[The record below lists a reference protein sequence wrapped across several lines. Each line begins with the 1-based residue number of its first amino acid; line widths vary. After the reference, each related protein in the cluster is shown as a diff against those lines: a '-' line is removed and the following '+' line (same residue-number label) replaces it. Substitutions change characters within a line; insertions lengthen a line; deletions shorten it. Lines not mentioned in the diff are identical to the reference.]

1 LSIQIDD
8 LTFAP
13 TLARAYVTADQPA
26 SMQVRVE
33 LFFGVLDLTQIRPG
47 HIDVRL
53 RSDAVDGVDGCA
65 PMFLDVD
72 GADTPHLCDGNLV
85 FHSSRLPLSRCGT
98 YRYTVEFSADEY
110 AQDDPGKQWIGLADM
125 APTQDGVLVVSPA
138 WVAEAPSMME
148 VCLRKLHAGVDE
160 DGNFHSGHIQHLTAI
175 VAELPVDVIY
185 LLPFFRPGY
194 GDLHTGEDVRKGD
207 LGSPY
212 AVADFYA
219 LDPDLVPDPAQVDLA
234 ELLDKGLFESTDV
247 TETLGISAPGPQ
259 QLVKLDSEAI
269 VAQYG
274 EDPLRQLVAR
284 AHLRE
289 LTREAHAAGKR
300 VIFDLVLMQTS
311 RDNELILRHPE
322 WYVQEA
328 DGRPSIHRIAWL
340 EYSDVALF
348 DLANNESLQQYLLE
362 IAPYWIQRCDL
373 DGVRIDASQT
383 IERTFLSKLHN
394 RIHDVCPDALV
405 LGETLCPI
413 AEAVDIPVDMIYA
426 LLVDFHRDAYE
437 ATPLIDFLE
446 QMHSTFA
453 AGTVAKAYFE
463 NHDSPRATA
472 VWQERFER
480 ELPTHET
487 AQRYW
492 QGLST
497 PTQSAPR
504 TMAVAKNLQATL
516 INATVGTTPVPL
528 PAQDSQRPVQAAGCR
543 LAWALE
549 WGSQWAEL
557 EATDFENSTLLR
569 ADLATQSPGSDL
581 ERAYRALG
589 DTMDCLAPLR
599 HGRVYYHRHIEDGD
613 RVLAATRYLVDSDP
627 PDSDVADAAQVGVAI
642 VVLHN
647 LDPFNHHQIQIEMD
661 WLADRFVGRLAQP
674 VVVYDSYKALNLV
687 TSRTPSLTLQGS
699 MIQADLAPLQS
710 QFLRLDS

>member
-1 LSIQIDD
+1 M
-8 LTFAP
+8 
-13 TLARAYVTADQPA
+13 R
-26 SMQVRVE
+26 VRVE
-33 LFFGVLDLTQIRPG
+33 LFLGALDLTRIRPG
-47 HIDVRL
+47 LIDVRL
-53 RSDAVDGVDGCA
+53 RSDAVDDATGCA

-72 GADTPHLCDGNLV
+72 EAETPRLCEGNLV

-110 AQDDPGKQWIGLADM
+110 AQDDPGKQWIGLPDV

-138 WVAEAPSMME
+138 WVAQAPSMME
-148 VCLRKLHAGVDE
+148 VCLRKLHARVDE
-160 DGNFHSGHIQHLTAI
+160 DGMFYSGHIQNLTAV
-175 VAELPVDVIY
+175 VAHLPVDVIY
-185 LLPFFRPGY
+185 LLPFFRPGC

-219 LDPDLVPDPAQVDLA
+219 LDPDLVPDPAQIDLA
-234 ELLDKGLFESTDV
+234 PLFDEGLFDSTDV
-247 TETLGISAPGPQ
+247 TETLGISAAGPQ
-259 QLVKLDSEAI
+259 QLVELGSEAI
-269 VAQYG
+269 VAHYG

-289 LTREAHAAGKR
+289 LTRQAHAAGKR

-348 DLANNESLQQYLLE
+348 DLANNDPLQQYLLE

-383 IERTFLSKLHN
+383 IDRTFLSKLHN
-394 RIHDVCPDALV
+394 RIHDIRPDALV

-413 AEAVDIPVDMIYA
+413 EEAVDIPVDMIYA

-463 NHDSPRATA
+463 NHDSPRATR

-480 ELPTHET
+480 ELSTQPT

-492 QGLST
+492 QGLSH
-497 PTQSAPR
+497 PTQSAHR
-504 TMAVAKNLQATL
+504 TMAVTKNLQATL
-516 INATVGTTPVPL
+516 INATLGTTPAAQQ
-528 PAQDSQRPVQAAGCR
+528 AQDSQRPVQASGCR

-549 WGSQWAEL
+549 WGSQWGEC
-557 EATDFENSTLLR
+557 EATDFENPTLLR
-569 ADLATQSPGSDL
+569 ADLAAPSPGSDL
-581 ERAYRALG
+581 GSAYRALP
-589 DTMDCLAPLR
+589 DMMDALAPLR
-599 HGRVYYHRHIEDGD
+599 YGRVYYHRHIEGGD
-613 RVLAATRYLVDSDP
+613 RVLAATRYLVDTD
-627 PDSDVADAAQVGVAI
+627 QVGLAI

-647 LDPFNHHQIQIEMD
+647 LDPFNHHQIHIEMD
-661 WLADRFVGRLAQP
+661 WLAERFAGTLSRP

-687 TSRTPSLTLQGS
+687 TGNTPCLTLQGPV
-699 MIQADLAPLQS
+699 IRADLAPLQS
-710 QFLRLDS
+710 QFLRLDP